1 MTEDLRIKKG
11 KKFLTPLDI
20 RKTMESIIEEFPQ
33 DKTEVYRLLYE
44 EKMAQRELFTRIPR
58 GCCKSLFSDL
68 TLREVDLEVKN
79 DCKIIRKSKNYC

>member
-11 KKFLTPLDI
+11 KKLLTPLDI
-20 RKTMESIIEEFPQ
+20 RKTMESTWKFPQ

-44 EKMAQRELFTRIPR
+44 EKMTLREIFTRIPR
-58 GCCKSLFSDL
+58 CCCKSLFSDL

-79 DCKIIRKSKNYC
+79 D

>member
-20 RKTMESIIEEFPQ
+20 RKTMESIWGFPQ
-33 DKTEVYRLLYE
+33 NKTEVYRLLYE
-44 EKMAQRELFTRIPR
+44 EKMTPREIFTRIPR

-79 DCKIIRKSKNYC
+79 D

>member
-1 MTEDLRIKKG
+1 
-11 KKFLTPLDI
+11 
-20 RKTMESIIEEFPQ
+20 
-33 DKTEVYRLLYE
+33 
-44 EKMAQRELFTRIPR
+44 MAQRELFTRIPR

>member
-11 KKFLTPLDI
+11 KKLLTPLDI
-20 RKTMESIIEEFPQ
+20 RKTMESIWKFPQ

-44 EKMAQRELFTRIPR
+44 GKMAPREIFTRIPR

-79 DCKIIRKSKNYC
+79 D

>member
-1 MTEDLRIKKG
+1 MTEDLRIKKS
-11 KKFLTPLDI
+11 KKLLTPLDI
-20 RKTMESIIEEFPQ
+20 RKTMESIWEFSH

-44 EKMAQRELFTRIPR
+44 EKIAPREIFTRIPR

-79 DCKIIRKSKNYC
+79 D